1 MTDIYQNELRIY
13 KNKKKTKELRKATA
27 KWVHGFK
34 PTDFISI
41 QFPPKQRSKSLDTSL
56 KHLKT
61 VMKYFE
67 KQLCPC
73 NWFNKQLFFIAFA
86 EINAAKQ
93 YHFHIF
99 LCNDRYPA
107 EKIYDAMD
115 KTVNHFNFSDSVIDI
130 RPINTTPY
138 KAYFYGNKD
147 LKANARGHFESS
159 RIILSDELFMKDKTI
174 SPYKEKTVH
183 NT

>member
-1 MTDIYQNELRIY
+1 MTDVYHNELRIY

-41 QFPPKQRSKSLDTSL
+41 QFPTKQRSKSLDTSL

-61 VMKYFE
+61 VMKY
-67 KQLCPC
+67 
-73 NWFNKQLFFIAFA
+73 
-86 EINAAKQ
+86 
-93 YHFHIF
+93 
-99 LCNDRYPA
+99 
-107 EKIYDAMD
+107 
-115 KTVNHFNFSDSVIDI
+115 
-130 RPINTTPY
+130 
-138 KAYFYGNKD
+138 
-147 LKANARGHFESS
+147 FESS